1 MRSSSPTTDRLPTV
15 IAPNDPLSA
24 DDAHILNLESD
35 SITGHTLKLVIL
47 EPGAGPLDLDA
58 LRSAVE
64 QRLTTQPRATQC
76 VDTTAGDPRWVP
88 ADEFDITD
96 HIRRV
101 SALGAASEA
110 DLWRIVGG
118 LMSKHLDRTRPLWT
132 FDVIGPLA
140 DGREVIAA
148 RIHHAMA
155 DGIACVQFLE
165 SVLFDTGP
173 DSPGPEGHRTGLTPT
188 TAPLSREGE
197 ALRMP
202 GAVVREL
209 GHRASH
215 SPFDR
220 PITAARELAFTA
232 APLAEMKEIG
242 ASRPGGATVN
252 DVLLAIIA
260 GGLREWLPADGPHA
274 RHLRA
279 QVPVSLHHR
288 DGAATPGNHDSFMNV
303 DLPLGEGDPLVRL
316 DLISAET
323 TKRKRLDD
331 AEEMYDLFHALGR
344 VKLIDKAVQHLAGS
358 AGEFSLAIS
367 NVPGPTNPVSV
378 ADRTVQNLFSSS
390 EPGTHHALR
399 ISAIS
404 CSGTV
409 GIGLCTDPSA
419 VPGIDGLTDAIG
431 RAYSELR
438 DAAIGPT

>member
-1 MRSSSPTTDRLPTV
+1 MA
-15 IAPNDPLSA
+15 APDDPLSA

-47 EPGAGPLDLDA
+47 EPGAGALDLDA

-64 QRLTTQPRATQC
+64 QRLATQPRATRRI
-76 VDTTAGDPRWVP
+76 DTTGAEPRWVT
-88 ADEFDITD
+88 ADEFDVTD

-101 SALGAASEA
+101 SAPGVASDA
-110 DLWRIVGG
+110 DLWRIVSG
-118 LMSKHLDRTRPLWT
+118 LMSEHLDRTRPLWT
-132 FDVIGPLA
+132 FDLIGPLA
-140 DGREVIAA
+140 DGREAIAA

-155 DGIACVQFLE
+155 DGIACVRFLE

-173 DSPGPEGHRTGLTPT
+173 ASPEPGEQQTGRTPT
-188 TAPLSREGE
+188 VTPLSREGE

-202 GAVVREL
+202 GVLVREL
-209 GHRASH
+209 GHRASR

-220 PITAARELAFTA
+220 PITVARELAFTA

-242 ASRPGGATVN
+242 ASRPSGATVN

-260 GGLREWLPADGPHA
+260 GGLREWLPADGSRA
-274 RHLRA
+274 GHLRA

-288 DGAATPGNHDSFMNV
+288 DADDGPAGNHDSFINI
-303 DLPLGEGDPLVRL
+303 DLPLGQIDPLTRL
-316 DLISAET
+316 DLISSET
-323 TKRKRLDD
+323 TRRKRLDD
-331 AEEMYDLFHALGR
+331 AGQMYDLFHALGR
-344 VKLIDKAVQHLAGS
+344 VKVIDRAVQHLAGS
-358 AGEFSLAIS
+358 ASEFSLAIS
-367 NVPGPTNPVSV
+367 NVPGPGYPVSV
-378 ADRTVQNLFSSS
+378 ADRAVQHLFSSS

-431 RAYSELR
+431 RAYIELR
-438 DAAIGPT
+438 DAVIGPT